1 MNKVIIASAGAGKST
16 FVVREA
22 LKMVTSGKRVL
33 ITTFTEA
40 CRDEINVKITK
51 ENGCVP
57 PNLYVI
63 TWFSF
68 LIKHWIKPYQGCL
81 FDYDVKGMILCSSKS
96 GERPYK
102 VAGRTIYW
110 GEKDFRL
117 HYFSADFKVYSD
129 KMAKLS
135 LRCDEKSGGKVIARL
150 AACFDEIYVDEVQD
164 LAGYDLEIL
173 QKLFRSPIKIT
184 LVGDPRQ
191 ATYSTVNTEK
201 NAKYKKA
208 AIVNFFDDKAAGV
221 TVDGKM
227 LNENFRCFH
236 EINDFANKLY
246 PYFTPSISNV
256 RVLSGH
262 DGIFLLPE
270 KLLNHYL
277 EAFTPIQLRW
287 DKRRSVDERYP
298 VFTFG
303 TSKGL
308 TFERVVIYPTKPML
322 QWFQD
327 NSAALTNDTRAK
339 LYVGLTRPVKSVA
352 IVFDESAAFKSNGIN
367 IYAKLAVPGHCD
379 N

>member
-16 FVVREA
+16 FVVNEA
-22 LKMVTSGKRVL
+22 LKASISGKRIL

-40 CRDEINVKITK
+40 CRDEINVKIIK
-51 ENGCVP
+51 KNGCVP

-81 FDYDVKGMILCSSKS
+81 FEYDVKGMLLCSSKS
-96 GERPYK
+96 GQKPYTA
-102 VAGRTIYW
+102 AGRPIYW
-110 GEKDFRL
+110 GEKDFRY
-117 HYFSADFKVYSD
+117 HYFSSDFKLYSD

-135 LRCDEKSGGKVIARL
+135 LRCDEMSGGKVIARL
-150 AACFDEIYVDEVQD
+150 ASCFDEIYVDEVQD

-173 QKLFRSPIKIT
+173 QTLFRSPIKII

-221 TVDGKM
+221 TVDDKM

-236 EINDFANKLY
+236 EINDFSNRLY
-246 PYFTPSISNV
+246 PDFAPSISNV
-256 RVLSGH
+256 RSLSGH

-270 KLLNHYL
+270 KLLSYYL
-277 EAFTPIQLRW
+277 ETFKPVQLRW
-287 DKRRSVDERYP
+287 DKKRTVDERYP

-308 TFERVVIYPTKPML
+308 TFDRVVIYPTKPML

-327 NSAALTNDTRAK
+327 NSSMLTNDTRAK
-339 LYVGLTRPVKSVA
+339 LYVGLTRPVNSVA
-352 IVFDESAAFKSNGIN
+352 IVFDGSAAFKSNGIS
-367 IYAKLAVPGHCD
+367 IYSVG
-379 N
+379 

>member
-16 FVVREA
+16 FLVNEA
-22 LKMVTSGKRVL
+22 LKTATSGKRIL

-40 CRDEINVKITK
+40 CRDEINVKIIK

-81 FDYDVKGMILCSSKS
+81 FDYEVKGMLLCSSKS
-96 GERPYK
+96 GVKPYK

-110 GEKDFRL
+110 GEKDFRQ
-117 HYFSADFKVYSD
+117 HYFSSDFKLYSD

-135 LRCDEKSGGKVIARL
+135 LRCDEKSSGKVITRL
-150 AACFDEIYVDEVQD
+150 ASCFDEIYVDEVQD

-173 QKLFRSPIKIT
+173 QTLFRSPIKIT

-221 TVDGKM
+221 IVDDKM

-246 PYFTPSISNV
+246 PDFAPSVSNV
-256 RVLSGH
+256 REISGH
-262 DGIFLLPE
+262 DGVFLLPA
-270 KLLNHYL
+270 KLLSHYL
-277 EAFTPIQLRW
+277 EKYTPVQLRW
-287 DKRRSVDERYP
+287 DKRRNVDERYP

-308 TFERVVIYPTKPML
+308 TFERVIVFPTEPML
-322 QWFQD
+322 KWFE
-327 NSAALTNDTRAK
+327 NNNAALTNDSRAK

-352 IVFDESAAFKSNGIN
+352 IVFNGSAAFNSNGIK
-367 IYAKLAVPGHCD
+367 IYTKG
-379 N
+379 

>member
-16 FVVREA
+16 FVVSEA
-22 LKMVTSGKRVL
+22 LKAVTSGKRIL

-40 CRDEINVKITK
+40 CRDEINVKIIK

-81 FDYDVKGMILCSSKS
+81 FDYDVKGMLLCSSKS
-96 GERPYK
+96 GVKPYK
-102 VAGRTIYW
+102 VTGRPIYW
-110 GEKDFRL
+110 GEKDFRQ
-117 HYFSADFKVYSD
+117 HYFSSDFMLYSD

-135 LRCDEKSGGKVIARL
+135 LRCDDKSNGKVIARL
-150 AACFDEIYVDEVQD
+150 GSCFDEIYVDEVQD

-173 QKLFRSPIKIT
+173 QTLFRSPIKIT

-221 TVDGKM
+221 TVDDKM

-236 EINDFANKLY
+236 EINGFANKLY
-246 PYFTPSISNV
+246 PAFAPSASNV
-256 RVLSGH
+256 CEISGH
-262 DGIFLLPE
+262 DGVFLLPE

-277 EAFTPIQLRW
+277 ETYTPVQLRW
-287 DKRRSVDERYP
+287 DKRRTVDERYP
-298 VFTFG
+298 VLTFG

-308 TFERVVIYPTKPML
+308 TFESVIIFPTEPML
-322 QWFQD
+322 KWFQD
-327 NSAALTNDTRAK
+327 NSTALTNDSRAK

-352 IVFDESAAFKSNGIN
+352 IVFNGGAAFNSNGIK
-367 IYAKLAVPGHCD
+367 IYTSG
-379 N
+379 

>member
-16 FVVREA
+16 FVVSKALEA
-22 LKMVTSGKRVL
+22 TASGKRVL

-40 CRDEINVKITK
+40 CRDEINAKIIK
-51 ENGCVP
+51 KNGCVP

-81 FDYDVKGMILCSSKS
+81 FDYELKGMILCSSKS
-96 GERPYK
+96 GEKPNRVKGRP
-102 VAGRTIYW
+102 VYW
-110 GEKDFRL
+110 GEKDFRM
-117 HYFSADFKVYSD
+117 HYFSPEFKVYSD

-135 LRCDEKSGGKVIARL
+135 LRCDEKSDGKIIKRL
-150 AACFDEIYVDEVQD
+150 ASCFDEIYVDEVQD

-173 QKLFRSPIKIT
+173 QTLFSSPIKIT

-201 NAKYKKA
+201 HAKYKKA
-208 AIVNFFDDKAAGV
+208 AIVNFFDDKASGA
-221 TVDGKM
+221 TVDDKM

-246 PYFTPSISNV
+246 PKFSPSVSNV
-256 RVLSGH
+256 REISGH
-262 DGIFLLPE
+262 DGVFLLPD
-270 KLLNHYL
+270 KLLSHYL
-277 EAFTPIQLRW
+277 ETYTPIQLRW

-308 TFERVVIYPTKPML
+308 TFERVIIYPTAPML
-322 QWFQD
+322 KWLQD
-327 NSAALTNDTRAK
+327 ENAVLTNETRAK

-352 IVFDESAAFKSNGIN
+352 IVFNGSTKFN
-367 IYAKLAVPGHCD
+367 TNGLKIYVAG
-379 N
+379 

>member
-16 FVVREA
+16 FVVSEA
-22 LKMVTSGKRVL
+22 LKAATSGKRIL

-40 CRDEINVKITK
+40 CRDEINVKIIK

-81 FDYDVKGMILCSSKS
+81 FDYDVKGMLFCSSKS
-96 GERPYK
+96 GVKSYK
-102 VAGRTIYW
+102 AAGRPIYW
-110 GEKDFRL
+110 GEKDLRQ
-117 HYFSADFKVYSD
+117 HYFSSDFKLYSD

-135 LRCDEKSGGKVIARL
+135 LRCDEKSSGKVIARL
-150 AACFDEIYVDEVQD
+150 ASCFDEIYVDEVQD

-173 QKLFRSPIKIT
+173 QILFRSPIKIT

-221 TVDGKM
+221 TVDDKM

-246 PYFTPSISNV
+246 PAFTPSASNV
-256 RVLSGH
+256 REISGH
-262 DGIFLLPE
+262 DGVFLLPE
-270 KLLNHYL
+270 KLLSHYL
-277 EAFTPIQLRW
+277 KTYTPVQLRW
-287 DKRRSVDERYP
+287 DKRRTVDERYP

-308 TFERVVIYPTKPML
+308 TFERVIIFPTEPML
-322 QWFQD
+322 KWFQD
-327 NSAALTNDTRAK
+327 NNAALTNDSRAK

-352 IVFDESAAFKSNGIN
+352 VVFNGDAAFNSNGIK
-367 IYAKLAVPGHCD
+367 IYTPG
-379 N
+379 

>member
-16 FVVREA
+16 FVVCEA
-22 LKMVTSGKRVL
+22 LKSVALGKRVL

-40 CRDEINVKITK
+40 CRDEINVKIIK

-96 GERPYK
+96 GEKPYK
-102 VAGRTIYW
+102 AAGGRTIYW
-110 GEKDFRL
+110 GENDFRK
-117 HYFSADFKVYSD
+117 HYFSPDFKVYSD

-135 LRCDEKSGGKVIARL
+135 LRCDEKSGGKVSARL

-164 LAGYDLEIL
+164 LAGYDLEVL
-173 QKLFRSPIKIT
+173 QKLFKSPIKIT

-201 NAKYKKA
+201 NARYKKA
-208 AIVNFFDDKAAGV
+208 AIVNFFDDKAVGV
-221 TVDGKM
+221 TVDDKM

-246 PYFTPSISNV
+246 PDIAPSISNV
-256 RVLSGH
+256 RSLSGH

-270 KLLNHYL
+270 KLLSHYL
-277 EAFTPIQLRW
+277 ETFTPVQLRW

-327 NSAALTNDTRAK
+327 DSAALTNDTRAK

-352 IVFDESAAFKSNGIN
+352 IVFDGSAVFNSKGIN
-367 IYAKLAVPGHCD
+367 IYTTG
-379 N
+379 

>member
-16 FVVREA
+16 YVVSEA
-22 LKMVTSGKRVL
+22 LNAATSGKRIL

-40 CRDEINVKITK
+40 CRDEINLKIIK
-51 ENGCVP
+51 ENGFVP
-57 PNLYVI
+57 PNLFVI

-96 GERPYK
+96 GLKPYK
-102 VAGRTIYW
+102 VAGRAIYW
-110 GEKDFRL
+110 GEKDFKQ
-117 HYFSADFKVYSD
+117 HYFNSDFKVYSD
-129 KMAKLS
+129 KIAKLS
-135 LRCDEKSGGKVIARL
+135 LRCNEKSNGKVIARL
-150 AACFDEIYVDEVQD
+150 ASCFDEIYVDEVQD

-173 QKLFRSPIKIT
+173 QTLFSSAIKIT

-221 TVDGKM
+221 TVDDKM

-236 EINDFANKLY
+236 EINDFSNKLY
-246 PYFTPSISNV
+246 PNFPPSVSNV
-256 RVLSGH
+256 HITSGH
-262 DGIFLLPE
+262 DGVFLLPE
-270 KLLNHYL
+270 RLLNQYL
-277 EAFTPIQLRW
+277 ETFTPVQLRW
-287 DKRRSVDERYP
+287 DKRRIVDERYP

-308 TFERVVIYPTKPML
+308 TFERVVIFPTEPML
-322 QWFQD
+322 KWFQD
-327 NSAALTNDTRAK
+327 NNNALTNDSRAK
-339 LYVGLTRPVKSVA
+339 LYVALTRPMKSVA
-352 IVFDESAAFKSNGIN
+352 IVFNDAAAFNTNGMKV
-367 IYAKLAVPGHCD
+367 YA
-379 N
+379 

>member
-16 FVVREA
+16 FVVSEA
-22 LKMVTSGKRVL
+22 LKAATSGKRVL
-33 ITTFTEA
+33 ITMFTEA
-40 CRDEINVKITK
+40 CRDEINAKIIK

-57 PNLYVI
+57 HNLYVI

-68 LIKHWIKPYQGCL
+68 LIKHWIKPYQGVL
-81 FDYDVKGMILCSSKS
+81 FDFDVKGMLLCNTKS
-96 GERPYK
+96 GIKPYK
-102 VAGRTIYW
+102 VAGRPVYW
-110 GEKDFRL
+110 GERDFRQY
-117 HYFSADFKVYSD
+117 YFSSDYKLYSD

-135 LRCDEKSGGKVIARL
+135 LRCNEQSSGKVISRL
-150 AACFDEIYVDEVQD
+150 ASCFDEIYVDEVQD

-173 QKLFRSPIKIT
+173 QTLFRSPIKIT

-221 TVDGKM
+221 TVDDKM

-246 PYFTPSISNV
+246 PAFAPSASNV
-256 RVLSGH
+256 REISGH
-262 DGIFLLPE
+262 DGVFLLPS
-270 KLLNHYL
+270 KLLSQYL
-277 EAFTPIQLRW
+277 EKYTPVQLRW
-287 DKRRSVDERYP
+287 DSRRAVDERYP

-308 TFERVVIYPTKPML
+308 TFERVIIFPTEPML
-322 QWFQD
+322 EWIQD
-327 NSAALTNDTRAK
+327 NNAALTDDSRAK
-339 LYVGLTRPVKSVA
+339 LYVALTRPVKSVA
-352 IVFDESAAFKSNGIN
+352 IVFKGGAAFNSNGIK
-367 IYAKLAVPGHCD
+367 IYAPEQAS
-379 N
+379 

>member
-16 FVVREA
+16 FVVSEA
-22 LKMVTSGKRVL
+22 LKAATSGKRIL

-40 CRDEINVKITK
+40 CRDEINVKIIK
-51 ENGCVP
+51 DNGYVP
-57 PNLYVI
+57 PNLYVV

-81 FDYDVKGMILCSSKS
+81 FDHDVKGMLLCNSKS
-96 GERPYK
+96 GVKPYK
-102 VAGRTIYW
+102 AAGRPIYW
-110 GEKDFRL
+110 GEKDFRH
-117 HYFSADFKVYSD
+117 HYFSSDFKLYSD
-129 KMAKLS
+129 KIAKLS
-135 LRCDEKSGGKVIARL
+135 LRCDESSNGKVIARL
-150 AACFDEIYVDEVQD
+150 ASCFDEIYVDEVQD

-173 QKLFRSPIKIT
+173 QTLFRSPIKIT

-221 TVDGKM
+221 TVDDKT

-246 PYFTPSISNV
+246 PAFAPSASNV
-256 RVLSGH
+256 REISGH
-262 DGIFLLPE
+262 DGVFLLPA
-270 KLLNHYL
+270 KLLSHYL
-277 EAFTPIQLRW
+277 EKYAPVQLRW
-287 DKRRSVDERYP
+287 DKKRAVDERYP

-308 TFERVVIYPTKPML
+308 TFERVIIFPTEPML
-322 QWFQD
+322 LWFQD
-327 NSAALTNDTRAK
+327 NNAALTNDSRAK
-339 LYVGLTRPVKSVA
+339 LYVALTRAVKSVA
-352 IVFDESAAFKSNGIN
+352 IVFNGGAAFNSNGIK
-367 IYAKLAVPGHCD
+367 IYTSG
-379 N
+379 

>member
-16 FVVREA
+16 FVVCEA
-22 LKMVTSGKRVL
+22 LKSAASGKHVL

-40 CRDEINVKITK
+40 CRDEINIKIIH
-51 ENGCVP
+51 ENGCIP

-81 FDYDVKGMILCSSKS
+81 FDFDVKGMLLCSSKS

-102 VAGRTIYW
+102 VRGRTVYW

-117 HYFSADFKVYSD
+117 HYFSPNFKVYSD

-135 LRCDEKSGGKVIARL
+135 LRCNEQSDDKVIDRIAS
-150 AACFDEIYVDEVQD
+150 CFDEVYVDEVQD
-164 LAGYDLEIL
+164 LAGYDLELL
-173 QKLFRSPIKIT
+173 QVLFSSSIKIT

-191 ATYSTVNTEK
+191 ATYSTVNTDK

-208 AIVNFFDDKAAGV
+208 AIVNFFEDKAAGIA
-221 TVDGKM
+221 VDDKM

-246 PYFTPSISNV
+246 PTFTPSASNV
-256 RVLSGH
+256 REISGH
-262 DGIFLLPE
+262 DGVFLLPA
-270 KLLNHYL
+270 KLLSHYL
-277 EAFTPIQLRW
+277 ETYTPVQLRW
-287 DKRRSVDERYP
+287 DKRRTVDERYP

-308 TFERVVIYPTKPML
+308 TFERVIIYPTEPML
-322 QWFQD
+322 KWLQD
-327 NSAALTNDTRAK
+327 NNTELTNDSRAK

-352 IVFDESAAFKSNGIN
+352 IVFNGGATFNSNGIK
-367 IYAKLAVPGHCD
+367 IYTVG
-379 N
+379 

>member
-16 FVVREA
+16 FVVNKA
-22 LKMVTSGKRVL
+22 LKAATSGKRIL
-33 ITTFTEA
+33 ITTFTES
-40 CRDEINVKITK
+40 CRDEINFKIIK

-81 FDYDVKGMILCSSKS
+81 FDYDVKGMLLCSSKS
-96 GERPYK
+96 GVKPYK
-102 VAGRTIYW
+102 AAGRPIYW
-110 GEKDFRL
+110 GEKDFRQ
-117 HYFSADFKVYSD
+117 HYFSSDFKLYSD

-135 LRCDEKSGGKVIARL
+135 LRCDEESSGKVIARL
-150 AACFDEIYVDEVQD
+150 ASCFDEIYVDEVQD

-173 QKLFRSPIKIT
+173 QTLFRSPIKIT

-208 AIVNFFDDKAAGV
+208 AIVNFFDDKAAGI
-221 TVDGKM
+221 TVDDKM

-246 PYFTPSISNV
+246 PAFAPSASNV
-256 RVLSGH
+256 REISGH
-262 DGIFLLPE
+262 DGVFLLPA
-270 KLLNHYL
+270 KLLSHYL
-277 EAFTPIQLRW
+277 ETYNPVQLRW
-287 DKRRSVDERYP
+287 DKRRPVDERYP

-308 TFERVVIYPTKPML
+308 TFERVIIFPTEPML
-322 QWFQD
+322 KWFQD
-327 NSAALTNDTRAK
+327 NNAALTNDSRAK
-339 LYVGLTRPVKSVA
+339 LYVGLTRPVKSVS
-352 IVFDESAAFKSNGIN
+352 IVFNGDADFNSNGIK
-367 IYAKLAVPGHCD
+367 IYTSG
-379 N
+379 

>member
-16 FVVREA
+16 FVVCEA
-22 LKMVTSGKRVL
+22 LKSVASGKRVL

-40 CRDEINVKITK
+40 CRDEINVKIIH

-81 FDYDVKGMILCSSKS
+81 FDNDVKGMIFCSSKS

-102 VAGRTIYW
+102 VGGRTVYW
-110 GEKDFRL
+110 GEKDFRQ
-117 HYFSADFKVYSD
+117 HYFSPDFKVYSD

-135 LRCDEKSGGKVIARL
+135 LRCNEQSGDKVIDRI

-164 LAGYDLEIL
+164 LAGYDLELI
-173 QKLFRSPIKIT
+173 QVLFSSLIKIT

-191 ATYSTVNTEK
+191 ATYSTVNTDK

-208 AIVNFFDDKAAGV
+208 AIVNFFEDKAPMVA
-221 TVDGKM
+221 VDDKM

-246 PYFTPSISNV
+246 PAFPPSAS
-256 RVLSGH
+256 RVHDMSGH
-262 DGIFLLPE
+262 DGVFLLPA

-277 EAFTPIQLRW
+277 ETYTPVQLRW
-287 DKRRSVDERYP
+287 DKKRTVDERYP
-298 VFTFG
+298 VFNFG

-308 TFERVVIYPTKPML
+308 TFERVIIYPTEPML
-322 QWFQD
+322 RWFQD
-327 NSAALTNDTRAK
+327 NNTKLTNDTRAK
-339 LYVGLTRPVKSVA
+339 LYVGLTRSAKSVA
-352 IVFDESAAFKSNGIN
+352 IIFNDSVAFNSNGIK
-367 IYAKLAVPGHCD
+367 IYTTG
-379 N
+379 